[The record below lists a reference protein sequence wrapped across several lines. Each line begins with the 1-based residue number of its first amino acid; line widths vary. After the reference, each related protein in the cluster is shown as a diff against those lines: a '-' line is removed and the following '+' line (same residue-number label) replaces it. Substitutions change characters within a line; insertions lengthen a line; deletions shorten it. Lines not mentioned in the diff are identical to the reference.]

1 MNKKFVF
8 IIIILTCLLIGGF
21 FTYQYLA
28 TTKEE
33 NSSGNISLAKQV
45 VESFLEKRGYSEEY
59 YIYDDGEDSKYYLF
73 AVLIPPYYSDPVIL
87 KINKKT
93 QELECVVEITQLSIN
108 QKISYIEK
116 ERCNNIEEVFPLRE
130 KIVSTKKYTSPKDL
144 FEALKTSF
152 ANNDFEHFKQLLA
165 GEAKEN
171 YNSSEKFQRERMKF
185 EKRGFEYFDY
195 QKPVIPEDEW
205 IPGPK
210 GEKIYWSNIDGFE
223 IGFIVVK
230 SPNGD
235 TGKFLIIRIGD
246 FWKMIED

>member
-1 MNKKFVF
+1 M
-8 IIIILTCLLIGGF
+8 
-21 FTYQYLA
+21 
-28 TTKEE
+28 
-33 NSSGNISLAKQV
+33 
-45 VESFLEKRGYSEEY
+45 
-59 YIYDDGEDSKYYLF
+59 
-73 AVLIPPYYSDPVIL
+73 
-87 KINKKT
+87 
-93 QELECVVEITQLSIN
+93 
-108 QKISYIEK
+108 
-116 ERCNNIEEVFPLRE
+116 
-130 KIVSTKKYTSPKDL
+130 

-195 QKPVIPEDEW
+195 QKLVIPEDEW

-210 GEKIYWSNIDGFE
+210 GEKIYWNSIDGFE
-223 IGFIVVK
+223 IGFIIVK